1 MFLITSLANQ
11 YPGKYKGT
19 MNSAQQNYVYLSGW
33 TMLWCGNKQSP
44 IFSGLLRVISLLCN
58 MANMSLLGSSI
69 HWSLSGMQVYE
80 GATILGH

>member
-1 MFLITSLANQ
+1 
-11 YPGKYKGT
+11 

-69 HWSLSGMQVYE
+69 HWSHSGMQVYE